1 MKRFEQCILMAVLL
15 PTMLTIKAQTA
26 DEIITKHF
34 EALGGKDKIA
44 QIKSVYEETSVQ
56 VQGNEAPSNL
66 SILNGKAYRLE
77 SDFNGQ
83 KMVQVFTDKGGWSIN
98 PMTGGSDPVA
108 LPDEQYK
115 PNKDQIYIGGPLLN
129 YSSRGNKVE
138 LQGKEEGAFKI
149 KETNKEN
156 ISTTFYIDPNTYY
169 ITKSISTGTMMGQQ
183 MEIIRTFSNYQKT
196 EYGYVMPFTVEISY
210 GGQFSIISNVK
221 KIEINKELDP
231 KIFEMPK

>member
-1 MKRFEQCILMAVLL
+1 MKRFKDSLLIAVLV
-15 PTMLTIKAQTA
+15 PAMLTLKAQTA

-34 EALGGKDKIA
+34 DALGGKDKIA
-44 QIKSVYEETSVQ
+44 QIKSIYQESSVQ
-56 VQGNEAPSNL
+56 VQGNEAPSTL
-66 SILNGKAYRLE
+66 SILNGKGYRLE

-83 KMVQVFTDKGGWSIN
+83 KIIQVFTDKSGWAIN
-98 PMTGGSDPVA
+98 PMAGGTDPVVI
-108 LPDEQYK
+108 PDEQYK

-149 KETNKEN
+149 KETNRDN

-183 MEIIRTFSNYQKT
+183 MEVIRTFSNYQKT
-196 EYGYVMPFTVEISY
+196 DYGYVMPFTIDISY
-210 GGQFSIISNVK
+210 GGQFSITSNVK
-221 KIEINKELDP
+221 KVEINKDIDP
-231 KIFEMPK
+231 KIFDMPK

>member
-1 MKRFEQCILMAVLL
+1 MKCFKHYVLMAMVL
-15 PTMLTIKAQTA
+15 PAMLTMKAQTV
-26 DEIITKHF
+26 DEIIAKHF
-34 EALGGKDKIA
+34 EAVGGKDKIA
-44 QIKSVYEETSVQ
+44 QIKSIYEETSVQ
-56 VQGNEAPSNL
+56 VQGNDAPSNL
-66 SILNGKAYRLE
+66 SILNGKGYRLE

-98 PMTGGSDPVA
+98 PMAGGTDAVA

-149 KETNKEN
+149 KETNKDN

-169 ITKSISTGTMMGQQ
+169 ITKSVSTGTMMGQQ

-196 EYGYVMPFTVEISY
+196 DFGYVMPYTIDISY

-221 KIEINKELDP
+221 KVEINKDLDP
-231 KIFEMPK
+231 KIFDMPK